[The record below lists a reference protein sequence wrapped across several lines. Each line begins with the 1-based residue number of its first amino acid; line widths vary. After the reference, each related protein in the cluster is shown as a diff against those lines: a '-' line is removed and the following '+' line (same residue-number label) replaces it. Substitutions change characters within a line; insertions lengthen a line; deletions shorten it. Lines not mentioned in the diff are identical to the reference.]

1 MIKNRVFMLGLGI
14 GLIIGA
20 VLLQLMFMGQRS
32 MSTEQ
37 PPDKQWTKEQLE
49 EGAKALGVKVVED
62 SEELMSEEQWK
73 AKMKTEGGKMTGT
86 PAVPPSQPAESE
98 EPNSPQTPEK
108 PDKTKNNT
116 TSSPTIEEPSAPKET
131 SPAQIRFV
139 ITDGNNLSHVAD
151 GLKKA
156 GVITDKQA
164 FINEATVK
172 RINTHIQT
180 GTYTFTAGESA
191 QSIIHKISA
200 KPSGNP

>member
-20 VLLQLMFMGQRS
+20 VLLQLMIMGERS

-37 PPDKQWTKEQLE
+37 PQDKQWTKEQLE
-49 EGAKALGVKVVED
+49 EGAKALGVKVVDD
-62 SEELMSEEQWK
+62 SDELMSEEQWK
-73 AKMKTEGGKMTGT
+73 EKMKTESEKMTGT
-86 PAVPPSQPAESE
+86 PAVPPSKPAESE
-98 EPNSPQTPEK
+98 QPDSPQTPVK

-116 TSSPTIEEPSAPKET
+116 TSPDIKKPSAPKEAA
-131 SPAQIRFV
+131 PAQIRFV
-139 ITDGNNLSHVAD
+139 IADGNNLSHVAD

-164 FINEATVK
+164 FIKEATAK

-200 KPSGNP
+200 KPSGNPK